1 MITTMGA
8 ACIVRGTWPQ
18 IAQTVVQDGVYLEGV
33 TNTAAITAA
42 FRGAH
47 ECSAASIASSMVRS

>member
-33 TNTAAITAA
+33 ANTAAVTAA
-42 FRGAH
+42 FHGAL
-47 ECSAASIASSMVRS
+47 ECSAAGIASSLVRG